1 MDLIITKQGQG
12 SCGYIVSEDDVKLLS
27 RKSTVPVQQSRQR
40 THDDFWEGCLNDE
53 MGDELGKGDGLHVQI
68 KRMRIADSP
77 ASPFPVNLSETL
89 GKKDAGAALNA
100 ANSKRDG
107 FPDLVFDDDDDL
119 EFANS
124 VSWETVEAEA
134 FLLLSC
140 LSTPSRI
147 CWRQIMF
154 QRRIFS
160 NVSFGNMYFI
170 LSCFL
175 CFHNMFLS
183 FMFPLFFCFFW
194 SKVTSF

>member
-1 MDLIITKQGQG
+1 MKIN
-12 SCGYIVSEDDVKLLS
+12 SVFY
-27 RKSTVPVQQSRQR
+27 QSIFYSLFRICKVEK
-40 THDDFWEGCLNDE
+40 WEFKN
-53 MGDELGKGDGLHVQI
+53 I
-68 KRMRIADSP
+68 R
-77 ASPFPVNLSETL
+77 
-89 GKKDAGAALNA
+89 KKDAGAALNA

-194 SKVTSF
+194 SKVTSFWLLS